1 MRELKQELAEKIQV
15 IQQLNSNLDKEG
27 EINDKIEIENQKLI
41 KELGSLKETNKDLKD
56 KMHYYKKSWEKMN
69 KELREVYETIGEQK
83 AKITVLEKEN
93 EQKYAFI
100 TLSI

>member
-1 MRELKQELAEKIQV
+1 
-15 IQQLNSNLDKEG
+15 
-27 EINDKIEIENQKLI
+27 
-41 KELGSLKETNKDLKD
+41 
-56 KMHYYKKSWEKMN
+56 MN

-100 TLSI
+100 TLSIQSKEICNAPWIKPSN